1 MKTKNL
7 NECRSNCQ
15 EDCKYILYD
24 PRDNYCS
31 GYNSSTCSIIYFAE
45 HETWVKGIYS
55 FVKFK
60 MYDKFYLNVTI
71 HHNYYLTWCILGIF
85 GQNTLTPIGTC
96 TSWNG
101 KDCTDDDTVDVG
113 DGPGS
118 CNSDM
123 DCPCCA
129 PFCSSIGKHCQK
141 TIMWTKRIKV
151 IRWAFYLLSLNVI

>member
-1 MKTKNL
+1 MHDEENHDHVNYHEYNDGITPHIFQKHYTIFYLIYVEWRLYGNGHCKEDSQWTMKTKNL

-60 MYDKFYLNVTI
+60 MYDKFVLSECYDPSQLLFNLMHFRNLWPKHSHT
-71 HHNYYLTWCILGIF
+71 NR
-85 GQNTLTPIGTC
+85 
-96 TSWNG
+96 
-101 KDCTDDDTVDVG
+101 
-113 DGPGS
+113 
-118 CNSDM
+118 DM
-123 DCPCCA
+123 
-129 PFCSSIGKHCQK
+129 HV
-141 TIMWTKRIKV
+141 MEWKRL
-151 IRWAFYLLSLNVI
+151 Y